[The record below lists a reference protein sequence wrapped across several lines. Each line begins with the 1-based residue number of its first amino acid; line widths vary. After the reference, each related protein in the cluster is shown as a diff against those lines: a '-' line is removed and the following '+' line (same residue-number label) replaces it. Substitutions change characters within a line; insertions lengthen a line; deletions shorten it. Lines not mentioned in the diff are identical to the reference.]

1 MNFSGS
7 LFKNPYFI
15 TALKGK
21 SLKITIDL
29 YCFGGGFINCLFSP
43 WVNDP
48 IRPSIHSL
56 GGGFKYMLFFSYLFG
71 EDSNFD
77 YIFFNWV
84 ETTNKLRFED
94 VDVIFARFLFMVIL
108 DIKTYCVSPVIHHLS
123 YTKTCP
129 TQWWMDNQPTL
140 PLRRTLSELRLH

>member
-15 TALKGK
+15 IALKGK
-21 SLKITIDL
+21 SLKITIDF
-29 YCFGGGFINCLFSP
+29 YCFGGGFIDCLFSP

-56 GGGFKYMLFFSYLFG
+56 GGGFKYVVFSYLFG

-84 ETTNKLRFED
+84 ETTNKLRF
-94 VDVIFARFLFMVIL
+94 
-108 DIKTYCVSPVIHHLS
+108 
-123 YTKTCP
+123 
-129 TQWWMDNQPTL
+129 
-140 PLRRTLSELRLH
+140 